1 MPDNGR
7 MPFDWKRIKPRRVKL
22 DKTMPQCAADAGLPN
37 RQKWYQYETGKVPD
51 PQLSTLEGIA
61 RALDWDVND
70 LLAPP
75 PRRAGK
81 RKR

>member
-1 MPDNGR
+1 MPDNGL
-7 MPFDWKRIKPRRVKL
+7 MPFDWTRIKPRRVKL
-22 DKTMPQCAADAGLPN
+22 NKTMPQCAADAGLPN
-37 RQKWYQYETGKVPD
+37 RQKWY
-51 PQLSTLEGIA
+51 QLSTLEGIA